1 MFHLIKTKT
10 PKNLI
15 THIYTLVVKQ
25 LCNTNYCEEKQINRR
40 KIEKIAAILFT
51 LKSKT
56 KINHMKKT
64 KLNMIGA
71 HYFLLN

>member
-15 THIYTLVVKQ
+15 THIYTLVVKH
-25 LCNTNYCEEKQINRR
+25 LCNTNYCEEEQINRR
-40 KIEKIAAILFT
+40 KVEKIAAILFT
-51 LKSKT
+51 LKSQT
-56 KINHMKKT
+56 KKPHEKS
-64 KLNMIGA
+64 NMIGA